1 MGVPEREVKRGAA
14 ARLRPLPQEGLLDL
28 NLAEIR
34 NFPYQSSLSAP
45 SKCLSAGA
53 MT

>member
-28 NLAEIR
+28 NLDGFR
-34 NFPYQSSLSAP
+34 LGFLGLRQMDL
-45 SKCLSAGA
+45 
-53 MT
+53 